1 MALLTVSWDNL
12 RIETGDALTIVCAFG
27 FAAHIVI
34 VSHYGGSG
42 GFELLS
48 LTQIATAATLGWVSF
63 WWLETP
69 RIVWTP
75 SLVIA
80 LAITGLL
87 ATALAFTVMAW
98 AQQHTTATHT
108 ALIFSLEPVFAWF
121 TSWLVAGETLSRAA
135 MAGAV
140 LILGGILLVELKPF
154 GTRQHP

>member
-1 MALLTVSWDNL
+1 M
-12 RIETGDALTIVCAFG
+12 
-27 FAAHIVI
+27 
-34 VSHYGGSG
+34 SHYGGSG

-48 LTQIATAATLGWVSF
+48 LTQILTAAVLGWASF

-69 RIVWTP
+69 QITWTA

-108 ALIFSLEPVFAWF
+108 ALIFSLEPVFAWI
-121 TSWLVAGETLSRAA
+121 TSWLVEGETLSPAA
-135 MAGAV
+135 MFGAV
-140 LILGGILLVELKPF
+140 LILAGILLVELKPF
-154 GTRQHP
+154 GPREHP